1 MNMKR
6 KFTLFALCALMLML
20 VLSACGGGAAE
31 SQPPQE
37 DESPAVSQNAATT
50 EAPDEPEETPEAPA
64 LPTVDPS
71 GAAISIPENVD
82 SVVVLAPSIAETM
95 VALGLEDKI
104 VGYDTQSIGLDGL
117 PSDVPTFDIQNPDV
131 EQLVALAPDVLL
143 LSGLA
148 FQGEETPYQPLLD
161 AGICVICVPTSQS
174 IDGVKSDIQFL
185 AAAFGAN
192 EAGEKVLDDLN
203 AELDRLAAIT
213 ASIPEEERK
222 TVYFEI
228 SAAPYMY
235 STGSGTYLDE
245 MIQLAGGVNV
255 LADQTSWISVEG
267 ESIVAANPDVIFT
280 NVNYIDD
287 PVGEILSRDGWA
299 GVTAVAN
306 KAVYSVDNMASSLP
320 NQNIVVAL
328 RQMVEALYPEYYNA
342 A

>member
-148 FQGEETPYQPLLD
+148 FQGEGPPISPCWTRVSALSVCPPAKAL
-161 AGICVICVPTSQS
+161 
-174 IDGVKSDIQFL
+174 
-185 AAAFGAN
+185 
-192 EAGEKVLDDLN
+192 
-203 AELDRLAAIT
+203 T
-213 ASIPEEERK
+213 A
-222 TVYFEI
+222 
-228 SAAPYMY
+228 
-235 STGSGTYLDE
+235 
-245 MIQLAGGVNV
+245 
-255 LADQTSWISVEG
+255 
-267 ESIVAANPDVIFT
+267 
-280 NVNYIDD
+280 
-287 PVGEILSRDGWA
+287 
-299 GVTAVAN
+299 
-306 KAVYSVDNMASSLP
+306 
-320 NQNIVVAL
+320 
-328 RQMVEALYPEYYNA
+328 
-342 A
+342 

>member
-1 MNMKR
+1 MKR
-6 KFTLFALCALMLML
+6 KFTLFALCALML

-37 DESPAVSQNAATT
+37 DKSPAVSQEAAAT

-71 GAAISIPENVD
+71 GAAISIPEQVD

-117 PSDVPTFDIQNPDV
+117 PGDVPTFDIQNPDV

-192 EAGEKVLDDLN
+192 EAGEKVLDELN

-213 ASIPEEERK
+213 ASVPEEERK

-342 A
+342 AG

>member
-95 VALGLEDKI
+95 VAVGLEDKS
-104 VGYDTQSIGLDGL
+104 VGYDTPSIGLDGL

-131 EQLVALAPDVLL
+131 EQLLALAPDVL